1 MVLNIEFDDKELTE
15 ILSNGIKN
23 LSEETITELSKKAIE
38 NYLSSDAGIKKIFF
52 TESSLD
58 YYYRN
63 YNNDRV
69 LDIRPE
75 IMKIILNSFS
85 EEDISK
91 YREAM
96 FKVLDEQFPNLMI
109 STVAQVFSN
118 MLITEDT
125 KQKLTVEL
133 SRLSQDYVKV

>member
-85 EEDISK
+85 KEDISK

-118 MLITEDT
+118 MLMTEDT
-125 KQKLTVEL
+125 KQKLSVEL
-133 SRLSQDYVKV
+133 STLAQHYVKV

>member
-23 LSEETITELSKKAIE
+23 LSEEAITELSKKAIE

-52 TESSLD
+52 TERSLD
-58 YYYRN
+58 YYYCHGH
-63 YNNDRV
+63 NDRL

-109 STVAQVFSN
+109 SAVAQVFSN
-118 MLITEDT
+118 MLMTEDA
-125 KQKLTVEL
+125 KQKLSMELTTLAQHYVE
-133 SRLSQDYVKV
+133 V